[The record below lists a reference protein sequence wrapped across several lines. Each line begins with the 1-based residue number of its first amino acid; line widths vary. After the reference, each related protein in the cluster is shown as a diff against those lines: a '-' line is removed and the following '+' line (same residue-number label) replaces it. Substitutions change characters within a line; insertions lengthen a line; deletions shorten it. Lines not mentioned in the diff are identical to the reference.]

1 MKKMELTSL
10 KQKNPEQS
18 KVLEE
23 LESIIGKNIPIVDR
37 IAAGVLGVIV
47 ENNNVVEL
55 GLSEQNL
62 LSLPESI
69 ENLESLRILQL
80 YKNQLTT
87 LPESIGELKA
97 LTGLYLHSNN
107 LTYLP
112 ESLGNLISLK
122 ELELS
127 NNKLNALPNSF
138 WKLKKLKTIDLTN
151 NPLNVDYNSMNESN
165 AQSILDFCRKLATI
179 DIFISHAVEDYEYFQ
194 IKNISNFLEQQ
205 NEIHQVFYCEDDL
218 KGNIDEWMSNTVSKC
233 NLLLF
238 FASKRSTNY
247 SPDCQNELILADKY
261 NIPAI
266 PIKSEE
272 ILWSELGR
280 LKIAREMGLD
290 FKKDELNQFCMELY
304 KYICEL
310 KREVDLLDRNERYI
324 GISKIYERFRIEY
337 KELEGRILKLEENFN
352 NIKKKD

>member
-1 MKKMELTSL
+1 MVYKDGMKKMELTSL

-194 IKNISNFLEQQ
+194 IKNISQPDRRNGLTMQWLDSGDGTLGSAVTFKHGQ
-205 NEIHQVFYCEDDL
+205 FGYDRT
-218 KGNIDEWMSNTVSKC
+218 NIATYQK
-233 NLLLF
+233 
-238 FASKRSTNY
+238 
-247 SPDCQNELILADKY
+247 I
-261 NIPAI
+261 AI
-266 PIKSEE
+266 PFSNFGATGDTINK
-272 ILWSELGR
+272 L
-280 LKIAREMGLD
+280 
-290 FKKDELNQFCMELY
+290 QFT
-304 KYICEL
+304 
-310 KREVDLLDRNERYI
+310 VA
-324 GISKIYERFRIEY
+324 
-337 KELEGRILKLEENFN
+337 NF
-352 NIKKKD
+352 